1 MGLTSRSLLYTV
13 VFVALVCVGLT
24 IWLWPRLSGRG
35 ALPVLGRLGVILVT
49 QLTIMSAVLLAVN
62 SANSFYGTW
71 GELIGKYDRS
81 PGQVTQGTEPGP
93 NASVDTAKGALVR
106 PAGSEGLEKA
116 GLPKGPKDKVGAVES
131 VRLVARRAGVVEPAI
146 VYLPPQYFQKQY
158 ERQRFPVVV
167 AISGYP
173 GGITNLTQYLQV
185 PRTASTL
192 ISENRMQPTVIV
204 MVRPTIAPPR
214 DTECV
219 DVPDG
224 PQAETY
230 FTKDLPEALK
240 SAYRVGH
247 EASAWGVMGYSSGG
261 TCALELAMRSP
272 GTYPVAGALSAD
284 YKVKNDLTTGKLF
297 GSGPGAD
304 KRQREHDLIWRLQ
317 NLPVPRVSVLVTSSE
332 QGEKNYRETQ
342 KFLKAVKE
350 PMTAAKIILPAG
362 SHNFTTWRREIAPT
376 LEWMSKQMTFPQD
389 TVDRSKPA
397 DGSQAG
403 KTAEE
408 ERKRAEEEK
417 RKAEEERK
425 AGEQRSSGS
434 QEAPS
439 DGPGEPEVSQGAGA
453 DEDE

>member
-1 MGLTSRSLLYTV
+1 M
-13 VFVALVCVGLT
+13 GLT

-35 ALPVLGRLGVILVT
+35 GLPVLGRLGSILVT

-81 PGQVTQGTEPGP
+81 PGQVTQVTEPGA
-93 NASVDTAKGALVR
+93 NAGVEGGRGGLVR
-106 PAGSEGLEKA
+106 PSGSEGLDKA

-131 VRLVARRAGVVEPAI
+131 VRLVARRANVVEPAI

-158 ERQRFPVVV
+158 ERQRFPVIV

-185 PRTASTL
+185 PKTASTL
-192 ISENRMQPTVIV
+192 ISERRMQPTVIV

-230 FTKDLPEALK
+230 FAKDLPEALK

-247 EASAWGVMGYSSGG
+247 DASAWGVMGYSSGG
-261 TCALELAMRSP
+261 TCALELAMRQP

-284 YKVKNDLTTGKLF
+284 YKIKNDLTTGNLF
-297 GSGPGAD
+297 GNGSEAA
-304 KRQREHDLIWRLQ
+304 KRQREHDLIWRLR
-317 NLPVPRVSVLVTSSE
+317 NLPAPQVSVLVTSSE
-332 QGEKNYRETQ
+332 KGEKNYAETQ

-362 SHNFTTWRREIAPT
+362 SHNFTTWRREIEPT
-376 LEWMSKQMTFPQD
+376 LEWMSKQLTFPQD
-389 TVDRSKPA
+389 TVGRSGPQA
-397 DGSQAG
+397 SGTEDG
-403 KTAEE
+403 KKAEE
-408 ERKRAEEEK
+408 ERK

-425 AGEQRSSGS
+425 KDEAGESGESGESGRS
-434 QEAPS
+434 
-439 DGPGEPEVSQGAGA
+439 PGEASVDAQESGDPDA
-453 DEDE
+453 ED

>member
-13 VFVALVCVGLT
+13 VFVAIVCVGLT

-35 ALPVLGRLGVILVT
+35 PLPVLGRLGSILVT

-62 SANSFYGTW
+62 SANSFYGSW

-81 PGQVTQGTEPGP
+81 PGQVTQVTEPGG
-93 NASVDTAKGALVR
+93 NGKVEAGRGGGGGLVR
-106 PAGSEGLEKA
+106 PGGSEGLEKA

-131 VRLVARRAGVVEPAI
+131 VRLVARRANVVEPAI

-158 ERQRFPVVV
+158 ERQRFPVIV

-185 PRTASTL
+185 PKTASTL

-247 EASAWGVMGYSSGG
+247 EAGAWGVMGYSSGG
-261 TCALELAMRSP
+261 TCALELAMRQP

-284 YKVKNDLTTGKLF
+284 YRIKNDLTTGKLF
-297 GSGPGAD
+297 GSGPDAA
-304 KRQREHDLIWRLQ
+304 KRQREHDLLWRLR
-317 NLPVPRVSVLVTSSE
+317 NLPAPHVSVLVTSSE
-332 QGEKNYRETQ
+332 KGEKNYAETQ

-362 SHNFTTWRREIAPT
+362 SHNFTTWRREISPT
-376 LEWMSKQMTFPQD
+376 LEWMSKQLTFPQD
-389 TVDRSKPA
+389 TVDKSKPSA
-397 DGSQAG
+397 SSAQ
-403 KTAEE
+403 KAEE
-408 ERKRAEEEK
+408 ERKRRAEEEK
-417 RKAEEERK
+417 WKAESASGEDEE
-425 AGEQRSSGS
+425 QPSGG
-434 QEAPS
+434 A
-439 DGPGEPEVSQGAGA
+439 EVSEGA
-453 DEDE
+453 DEE